1 MNANFASAGASTMS
15 DAEFRCLRDWL
26 GLTVAWLAGHLGVAE
41 RSVHRWEAGTQRVPE
56 GVSAELLRLSE
67 VSDGVLDRLVDAL
80 TDAPDPAVLTY
91 RTDADYR
98 LDCPD
103 VEWPASWHRAVCA
116 RLAAELPGLRIEYRQ
131 PCYEGSK

>member
-1 MNANFASAGASTMS
+1 MNGTPATAGVSSMS

-56 GVSAELLRLSE
+56 GVAAELLRLSE
-67 VSDGVLDRLVDAL
+67 VTYGVVDGLVDAL
-80 TDAPDPAVLTY
+80 ADTPEPAVLTY

-98 LDCPD
+98 RHHPEVD
-103 VEWPASWHRAVCA
+103 WPASWHRAVCA
-116 RLAAELPGLRIEYRQ
+116 RLADEVPGLRIGYW
-131 PCYEGSK
+131 G